1 MDRITQGNQ
10 IKIMLQEMNKELIEI
25 GTILSSKYIDKTH
38 LILFNI
44 KKRLEKQR
52 KRLAEIK
59 SLEMESAIEKEVE
72 NLLTLMSSI
81 HLHN

>member
-1 MDRITQGNQ
+1 MDRITQGQ
-10 IKIMLQEMNKELIEI
+10 IKIMLQEMDKELIEI
-25 GTILSSKYIDKTH
+25 VTILSSKYIDKTP
-38 LILFNI
+38 LILCNI

-52 KRLAEIK
+52 KRIAEIK

-72 NLLTLMSSI
+72 NLLTLMRSI